1 MSFDSKTISFIDRY
15 DKTYKLHAFSYESLR
30 KVCIYICMYLIVHFS
45 CGERRKRKEKER
57 STSATISS
65 ILFQLF
71 LTCFSKNGEQ
81 NIAINE
87 RWHREWTTVSPL
99 AGIFSTLRGK
109 DGNSSLSIAA
119 RYRGTNIFEEFD
131 RCTGVTWVIDSCFR
145 VTTWKIEY
153 GCTTV
158 PQIDILL
165 ALFVSIQSWTS
176 QWNIRK
182 YWIVRFER

>member
-30 KVCIYICMYLIVHFS
+30 KVYIYIYVCILSYIFLA
-45 CGERRKRKEKER
+45 GRGKRKEKER

-119 RYRGTNIFEEFD
+119 RYRGINIFEEFD
-131 RCTGVTWVIDSCFR
+131 RCTGVTWIIDSCFR

-158 PQIDILL
+158 PQIDVLL
-165 ALFVSIQSWTS
+165 ARFVSIQSWTS